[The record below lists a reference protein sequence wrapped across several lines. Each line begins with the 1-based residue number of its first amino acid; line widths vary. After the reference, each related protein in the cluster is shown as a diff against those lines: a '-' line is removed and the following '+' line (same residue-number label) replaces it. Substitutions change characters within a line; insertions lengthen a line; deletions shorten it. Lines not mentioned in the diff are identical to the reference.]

1 MRPMRDLFRG
11 SLSIIRT
18 MKIPFKT
25 VALVSKYDSVGIAE
39 SVLCL
44 ARFLVHRGFQVM
56 IARQTAEK
64 LDIPGYRLEN
74 LTDIGHLADVTVV
87 LGGDGT
93 ILSIAR
99 VLAPFGVPII
109 GVNQGRLGF
118 LTDISMDEMETDLA
132 AMLAGKF
139 QAEERI
145 LLNARVIRDQ
155 EIITEACAF
164 NDVVVSKAGM
174 GRLIEVEVSIDEEFV
189 YSLRADG
196 LVVATPTGSTAY
208 ALSAGG
214 PILHPT
220 LDAVALVPICPH
232 TFSARPIAVNGDS
245 HVEIRIMF
253 ADDCRVHFDGQRYAD
268 LKVGDR
274 VQIYRAVK
282 PVTLLHPLTHSYYS
296 TLRQKLHW
304 GHQL

>member
-1 MRPMRDLFRG
+1 MN
-11 SLSIIRT
+11 T
-18 MKIPFKT
+18 PFKT
-25 VALVSKYDSVGIAE
+25 VALVSKYDSAEIAE

-44 ARFLVHRGFQVM
+44 ARFLVHRGYQVV

-74 LTDIGHLADVTVV
+74 LSDIGHLADVTVV

-99 VLAPFGVPII
+99 VLAPFGIPII

-118 LTDISMDEMETDLA
+118 LTDISVDEMETNLA
-132 AMLAGKF
+132 EMLAGKF
-139 QAEERI
+139 HAEDRI

-155 EIITEACAF
+155 VLVTEACAF
-164 NDVVVSKAGM
+164 NDVVVSKGGA
-174 GRLIEVEVSIDEEFV
+174 GRLIEIEVSIDEEFV
-189 YSLRADG
+189 YSQRSDG

-220 LDAVALVPICPH
+220 LDAIALVPICPH
-232 TFSARPIAVNGDS
+232 SFSARPIAINGDS
-245 HVEIRIMF
+245 RVQIHIMF
-253 ADDCRVHFDGQRYAD
+253 ADDCRVHFDGQRYAE
-268 LKVGDR
+268 LKIGDR
-274 VQIYRAVK
+274 VEIYRAVK
-282 PVTLLHPLTHSYYS
+282 PVTLLHPLDHSYYS